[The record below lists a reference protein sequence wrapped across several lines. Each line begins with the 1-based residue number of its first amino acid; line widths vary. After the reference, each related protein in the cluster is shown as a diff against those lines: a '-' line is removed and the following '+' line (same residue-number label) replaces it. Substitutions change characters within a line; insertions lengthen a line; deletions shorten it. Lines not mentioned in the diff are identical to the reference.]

1 MSRVTRVPGR
11 NLRWSGDRGN
21 ASVFLIMLMPV
32 VMAVFA
38 LVWEAGQM
46 LLAKTELLTAAHEAA
61 RAGAQQ
67 IDQNETLRT
76 GTPVLAPHD
85 ARRAAIDHLR
95 SPDTTVRVEVGEDR
109 VTVLAHTTYTPV
121 LLPIGVREIE
131 AEATATALP
140 PR

>member
-1 MSRVTRVPGR
+1 MNRAIRTPGHR
-11 NLRWSGDRGN
+11 LYRSGDQGN

-46 LLAKTELLTAAHEAA
+46 LLTKTELLTAAQEAA
-61 RAGAQQ
+61 RAGAHQ
-67 IDQNETLRT
+67 IDQNQTLRR
-76 GTPVLAPHD
+76 GTPVVAPHD
-85 ARRAAIDHLR
+85 ARRAAVDHLQ
-95 SPDTTVRVEVGEDR
+95 SPDTTVRVAVVDDR
-109 VTVLAHTTYTPV
+109 VIVLAHTTYTPV

-140 PR
+140 PQ

>member
-1 MSRVTRVPGR
+1 MKRATRTTGHHLHR
-11 NLRWSGDRGN
+11 SGDEGN
-21 ASVFLIMLMPV
+21 ASTFLLMLVPV
-32 VMAVFA
+32 VMVVFA

-46 LLAKTELLTAAHEAA
+46 LLTKTELLTAAHEAA

-67 IDQNETLRT
+67 VDEAETLRT
-76 GTPVLAPHD
+76 GIPVLAPHD

-95 SPDTTVRVEVGEDR
+95 SPDAAVQAEIDGDQVAVRVR
-109 VTVLAHTTYTPV
+109 TTYAPA

-140 PR
+140 PQ